1 MPAHRA
7 RNRLALTAL
16 SVLALGSSLAAF
28 GPTWPQWRGPDGQG
42 ISDETTLPTEW
53 SRTTNVLW
61 TAPVPGRGFSS
72 PIVWNSVVF
81 LTTAI
86 EGDMIP
92 GAGPA
97 KHMLEGEP
105 FVHPDAVPGNRR
117 QTLKVLALDADTG
130 QMLWERVAYDGPTY
144 DSRHKAGSFA
154 NTTPATDG
162 ELVYVWFGL
171 EGMYAYDFSG
181 TLKWKKSLGKIPTLG
196 LGTSSSPVL
205 FENLVILQCDEDE
218 GEHSFIVALDK
229 HDGHE
234 VWRTPR
240 KVQASWSSPVIAR
253 GSTTTELVASGS
265 EFVIGYDP
273 RTGKELW
280 RVLGT
285 GGWTVP
291 TPIVAH
297 DIVVASAASPKKRA
311 VAVRLGGRG
320 DITGTKQV
328 VWERDRGTGY
338 TPSSIAYGDY
348 AYILTDAGL
357 LTCVDIR
364 TGEVQYQGARPPT
377 PARFSSSPIA
387 FDGKLLISDEQGDT
401 YVIAAGPKYELL
413 RTNTLDE
420 PIQASPA
427 AANGRLYIR
436 TATRLYSIG
445 AAR

>member
-1 MPAHRA
+1 MQA
-7 RNRLALTAL
+7 RRLALIAAAAL
-16 SVLALGSSLAAF
+16 TFGASLNAF
-28 GPTWPQWRGPDGQG
+28 GPIWPQWRGPDGQG
-42 ISDETTLPTEW
+42 ISDEVALPIEW
-53 SRTTNVLW
+53 SQTTNIRW
-61 TAPVPGRGFSS
+61 STPVPGRGFSS
-72 PIVWNSVVF
+72 PIVWNKVVF

-86 EGDMIP
+86 EGDVIP

-105 FVHPDAVPGNRR
+105 FVHPDAVPGDRR
-117 QTLKVLALDADTG
+117 QTLKVMALDADTG
-130 QMLWERVAYDGPTY
+130 RMLWERTAYDGPTY
-144 DSRHKAGSFA
+144 DARHKAGSFA

-162 ELVYVWFGL
+162 TMVYAWFGS

-181 TLKWKKSLGKIPTLG
+181 NLKWKKSLGKIPTLG
-196 LGTSSSPVL
+196 LGTSASPVL
-205 FENLVILQCDEDE
+205 YENLVILQCDEDE
-218 GEHSFIVALDK
+218 GQHSFIVALDK
-229 HDGHE
+229 RNGRE

-265 EFVIGYDP
+265 EFIIGYDP

-311 VAVRLGGRG
+311 VAIRLGGRG
-320 DITGTKQV
+320 DLTGTKQI

-364 TGEVQYQGARPPT
+364 TGEVKYEGIRPPK

-387 FDGKLLISDEQGDT
+387 FDGKILISDEQGDT

-413 RTNTLDE
+413 KTNSLDE

-427 AANGRLYIR
+427 AANGRLFIR

-445 AAR
+445 VTP

>member
-1 MPAHRA
+1 MRSASVSF
-7 RNRLALTAL
+7 RLALVALTAL
-16 SVLALGSSLAAF
+16 VFGPSLCAA

-42 ISDETTLPTEW
+42 IADENELPTEW
-53 SRTTNVLW
+53 SPTTNVLW
-61 TAPVPGRGFSS
+61 STPVPGRGFSS
-72 PIVWNSVVF
+72 PIVWNKFVF

-86 EGDMIP
+86 EGEVIP
-92 GAGPA
+92 GAGPV
-97 KHMLEGEP
+97 KHMLEGEA
-105 FVHPDAVPGNRR
+105 FVHPDAVPGDRR
-117 QTLKVLALDADTG
+117 QTLKVMALDAETG
-130 QMLWERVAYDGPTY
+130 NLLWDRVAYDGPTF
-144 DSRHKAGSFA
+144 DARHKQGSFA

-162 ELVYVWFGL
+162 TLVYAWFGP
-171 EGMYAYDFSG
+171 EGLYAYDFSG
-181 TLKWKKSLGKIPTLG
+181 RLKWKKSLGKIPTLG
-196 LGTSSSPVL
+196 LGTASSPVL
-205 FENLVILQCDEDE
+205 YENLLILQCDEDE
-218 GEHSFIVALDK
+218 GARSFIVALDTRNGK
-229 HDGHE
+229 E

-253 GSTTTELVASGS
+253 GTATTELVASGS

-311 VAVRLGGRG
+311 VAVRLGSRG
-320 DITGTKQV
+320 DVTGTKQIA
-328 VWERDRGTGY
+328 WERDRGTGY

-364 TGEVQYQGARPPT
+364 TGDVQYEGVRPPK

-413 RTNTLDE
+413 RTNSLDE

-427 AANGRLYIR
+427 AANGRLFIR
-436 TATRLYSIG
+436 TATRLYSLG
-445 AAR
+445 RAR